1 MNESSLHKIKTIN
14 AFFSNFLPIDTG
26 LLEKQFT
33 INNCI
38 IAGKVQNL
46 RQFFSMLIP
55 SLFCDI

>member
-33 INNCI
+33 INNLLYNC
-38 IAGKVQNL
+38 GKCAEFTSI
-46 RQFFSMLIP
+46 FFHAYPFFVL
-55 SLFCDI
+55 